1 MDSIPDARNFEA
13 GISVTTMDDSI
24 PKLFEP
30 DAPSLP
36 ERIPVFRTGLTSA
49 MAGFTQ
55 VRIRVEGH
63 PCAGES
69 GQGCR

>member
-1 MDSIPDARNFEA
+1 MNSIPDARNFEV

-24 PKLFEP
+24 PILFEL

-36 ERIPVFRTGLTSA
+36 ERIPVFRPGLTSA
-49 MAGFTQ
+49 MADFPEEG
-55 VRIRVEGH
+55 IRVKGH
-63 PCAGES
+63 PCAIES